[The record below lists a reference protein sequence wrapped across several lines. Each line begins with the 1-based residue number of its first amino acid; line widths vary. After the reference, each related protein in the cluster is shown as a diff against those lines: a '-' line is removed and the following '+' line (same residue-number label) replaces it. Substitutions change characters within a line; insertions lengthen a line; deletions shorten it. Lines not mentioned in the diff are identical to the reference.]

1 MTPADVLLRLRG
13 YEGRLL
19 VQIDQSTALAALDA
33 TDACLPIAKARWSLA
48 RMLREY
54 QLFKHTEIFD
64 PAILHGD
71 KDQAAV
77 ARRMRAE
84 CIAAG
89 EHFTAYVARWSRR
102 DVAAAW
108 PEYRAATREMIDGM
122 RRHIAREQREA
133 AALLAGRSW
142 TRKPASL
149 DAPATVASD
158 RSTSSP
164 GRSRPAARADSR
176 GR

>member
-13 YEGRLL
+13 YERRLL
-19 VQIDQSTALAALDA
+19 VQIEQSMALAALDA

-71 KDQAAV
+71 KNQAAV

-108 PEYRAATREMIDGM
+108 PEYRAATRTMIDEM

-133 AALLAGRSW
+133 AALLDGSCW
-142 TRKPASL
+142 TRKPAWPDTPAAL
-149 DAPATVASD
+149 APG
-158 RSTSSP
+158 RSISSP
-164 GRSRPAARADSR
+164 GRSRPAAHADSR
-176 GR
+176 AR